1 MKPFSPV
8 IIFLIVAFGCFSQS
22 WSAESDSVACA
33 RMLIVT
39 GEVGA
44 HPSRLYW
51 KPDLTLLAAIAASGG
66 FAREEVPAVIII
78 RNGLRKGGRIVAHP
92 KAILKG
98 TERDPK
104 LQPGDI
110 VELPK

>member
-1 MKPFSPV
+1 MKPFSQV
-8 IIFLIVAFGCFSQS
+8 IVFLIVAFGCFLQS
-22 WSAESDSVACA
+22 WSAESDLAACA

-44 HPSRLYW
+44 NPGRLYW
-51 KPDLTLLAAIAASGG
+51 KPDLTLLAAIAACGG
-66 FAREEVPAVIII
+66 FAREELPAVIII

-92 KAILKG
+92 KAIHKG

-104 LQPGDI
+104 LWPGDI